1 MASALSCPVFKN
13 GTDGNTRI
21 AVDAIRAARASHM
34 FLSPDK
40 NGQMTIYQT
49 SGNPYGHIIMRG
61 GKKPNYHADDIA
73 AACDTLH
80 EFDLPEHLVADFSL
94 LNCQKQHRRQLEVC
108 EDICQQIRNGY
119 GDCWNYGGKFPA
131 RRNAKNVGS
140 QPLTYGQSITDPVSG
155 WEDTERLVE
164 KLASA
169 VDTRF

>member
-1 MASALSCPVFKN
+1 MVPMATRGLPWMLSAQP
-13 GTDGNTRI
+13 
-21 AVDAIRAARASHM
+21 APAICSSRQT
-34 FLSPDK
+34 K

-80 EFDLPEHLVADFSL
+80 EFDLPEHLVVDFSHG
-94 LNCQKQHRRQLEVC
+94 NCQKQHRRQLEVC
-108 EDICQQIRNGY
+108 EDICQQIRNGSTAIA
-119 GDCWNYGGKFPA
+119 GIMAESFLREGTQKI
-131 RRNAKNVGS
+131 VGS
-140 QPLTYGQSITDPVSG
+140 QPLTYGQSITDPCLG
-155 WEDTERLVE
+155 WEDTERPVE